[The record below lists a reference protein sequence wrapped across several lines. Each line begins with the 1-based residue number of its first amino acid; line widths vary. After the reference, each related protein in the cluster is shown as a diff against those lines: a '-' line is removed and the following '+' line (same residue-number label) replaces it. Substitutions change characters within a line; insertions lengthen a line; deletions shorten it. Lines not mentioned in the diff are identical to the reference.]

1 MSIDSPA
8 DLAGMKEISRI
19 VRLTLDALER
29 AVRVGISTAELD
41 AVALE
46 VATTHGAI
54 SAPKAVYGFPGT
66 VLLSVNDEIVH
77 GVPGK
82 RTLAAG
88 DLIALDVTLQ
98 KNGYVSDAARS
109 VTVGKSSELAE
120 RLVSCAQSAFL
131 AAIAVAR
138 AGTKVNLI
146 GREVEREVK
155 RCGFNVVPEL
165 CGHGVGRTIHEKPSV
180 PNHFNRWQRD
190 VLTEGLVLTIEPI
203 ITAGSPRFKTD
214 SDGWTIRTKDGS
226 WSSHHE
232 HTMVITSGEPLLL
245 TA

>member
-8 DLAGMKEISRI
+8 DLDGMKEISRI
-19 VRLTLDALER
+19 VRLTLDALEA
-29 AVRVGISTAELD
+29 AVRVGASTAELD

-46 VATTHGAI
+46 VATAHGAI

-109 VTVGKSSELAE
+109 VTVGKSSE
-120 RLVSCAQSAFL
+120 R
-131 AAIAVAR
+131 
-138 AGTKVNLI
+138 
-146 GREVEREVK
+146 
-155 RCGFNVVPEL
+155 
-165 CGHGVGRTIHEKPSV
+165 
-180 PNHFNRWQRD
+180 
-190 VLTEGLVLTIEPI
+190 
-203 ITAGSPRFKTD
+203 
-214 SDGWTIRTKDGS
+214 
-226 WSSHHE
+226 
-232 HTMVITSGEPLLL
+232 
-245 TA
+245 